1 MYDMKRKQKN
11 MFACRNTV
19 ALRIIRKLW
28 DAYKLPRDHAKMPIP
43 NRPTDAETG
52 AQDQKAAF

>member
-1 MYDMKRKQKN
+1 

-52 AQDQKAAF
+52 AQDQEAAF